1 MKDTKHAYARRY
13 HGKDPNSQSMVFPFG
28 VSFLFHLAIVLALV
42 FTPEFGSGPRFR
54 AGVVNVSLVSL
65 PSPGP
70 DTGGPAAAV
79 VKPKPVEKK
88 PPKKPAVKIPEPKPE
103 PKPKPKPVPVVKK
116 PEKAVSLAPKKKKIK
131 KSLKKKTL
139 DREKIINSAID
150 RIEKKVE
157 KTKTDSVAAAIDRLK
172 RQVGDA
178 EPQVRKGSGDTASK
192 AGGGRAGPV
201 GASGTGG
208 VRIQE
213 SILIYQAEIQY
224 QIQKNWA
231 FSQQLAGE
239 NTQME
244 AVLAIKILRSGEI
257 EDIWFDKKSGN
268 TYLDDSAYKA
278 LVKSNPLPPLPK
290 DYMRPDYKIGLRFGP
305 KGLKNE

>member
-1 MKDTKHAYARRY
+1 MKDTKHAYANRY
-13 HGKDPNSQSMVFPFG
+13 HRKDPHSKSMVLPFG
-28 VSFLFHLAIVLALV
+28 VSFLFHLVVIGALI
-42 FTPEFGSGPRFR
+42 FMPNFDSGSRFR
-54 AGVVNVSLVSL
+54 GGVVNVSLVSL
-65 PSPGP
+65 PSSGP
-70 DTGGPAAAV
+70 DSGGPPAAAV
-79 VKPKPVEKK
+79 KAKPVEKK
-88 PPKKPAVKIPEPKPE
+88 PPQKPAVKVPE
-103 PKPKPKPVPVVKK
+103 PKPVPVVKK
-116 PEKAVSLAPKKKKIK
+116 PPKAVSLAPKKEKIK

-139 DREKIINSAID
+139 DRQKIIDTAID

-157 KTKTDSVAAAIDRLK
+157 KTKTDSVAAALDRLK

-178 EPQVRKGSGDTASK
+178 ETQVGRGSGSASSK
-192 AGGGRAGPV
+192 AGGGQTGPI
-201 GASGTGG
+201 GAPGTGAAR
-208 VRIQE
+208 VQE

-239 NTQME
+239 STELE
-244 AVLAIKILRSGEI
+244 AVLAIKVLQNGEI

-268 TYLDDSAYKA
+268 AYLDDSAYKA

-290 DYMRPDYKIGLRFGP
+290 DYMRPYYKIGLRFGP

>member
-1 MKDTKHAYARRY
+1 MKDNKHAYTKRY
-13 HGKDPNSQSMVFPFG
+13 QGKDPHSQSMVFPFG
-28 VSFLFHLAIVLALV
+28 ISFLFHVALIGALI
-42 FTPEFGSGPRFR
+42 FMPEFGSGPRFR

-65 PSPGP
+65 PSAGP
-70 DTGGPAAAV
+70 DSGGPPAEP
-79 VKPKPVEKK
+79 VKAKPVEKK
-88 PPKKPAVKIPEPKPE
+88 PPQKPAVKVPE
-103 PKPKPKPVPVVKK
+103 PKPVPVVKK
-116 PEKAVSLAPKKKKIK
+116 PPKAVSLAPKKKKKK

-139 DREKIINSAID
+139 DRQKIIDSAIE

-178 EPQVRKGSGDTASK
+178 ETPVGSGSDRPSSK
-192 AGGGRAGPV
+192 TGSGQAGPIGTPGAGGARV
-201 GASGTGG
+201 
-208 VRIQE
+208 QE

-231 FSQQLAGE
+231 FSQQLAGQ
-239 NTQME
+239 NTELE
-244 AVLAIKILRSGEI
+244 AVLAIKVLKNGEI

-268 TYLDDSAYKA
+268 AYLDDSAYKA
-278 LVKSNPLPPLPK
+278 LVKSNPLPPLPN
-290 DYMRPDYKIGLRFGP
+290 DYMRPYYKIGLRFGP

>member
-1 MKDTKHAYARRY
+1 M
-13 HGKDPNSQSMVFPFG
+13 
-28 VSFLFHLAIVLALV
+28 
-42 FTPEFGSGPRFR
+42 
-54 AGVVNVSLVSL
+54 
-65 PSPGP
+65 
-70 DTGGPAAAV
+70 
-79 VKPKPVEKK
+79 
-88 PPKKPAVKIPEPKPE
+88 
-103 PKPKPKPVPVVKK
+103 
-116 PEKAVSLAPKKKKIK
+116 
-131 KSLKKKTL
+131 KKKTL
-139 DREKIINSAID
+139 DREKIINSAIE

-157 KTKTDSVAAAIDRLK
+157 KTRSDSVAAAIDRLK

-178 EPQVRKGSGDTASK
+178 GTQAGKGSGDASSK
-192 AGGGRAGPV
+192 AGGGRAGPI
-201 GASGTGG
+201 GSSGTGG
-208 VRIQE
+208 VRVQE

-239 NTQME
+239 NTELE

-268 TYLDDSAYKA
+268 KYLDDSAYKA

>member
-1 MKDTKHAYARRY
+1 
-13 HGKDPNSQSMVFPFG
+13 MVFPFG
-28 VSFLFHLAIVLALV
+28 VSFLFHLAIIAALI

-70 DTGGPAAAV
+70 DSGGPAAAV
-79 VKPKPVEKK
+79 AKPEPVKKK
-88 PPKKPAVKIPEPKPE
+88 PPQKPAVKVPEPKPVPK

-116 PEKAVSLAPKKKKIK
+116 PPKAVSLAPKKKKAK

-139 DREKIINSAID
+139 NREKIINSAIE

-157 KTKTDSVAAAIDRLK
+157 KTKSDSVAAAIDRLK
-172 RQVGDA
+172 RQVGEA
-178 EPQVRKGSGDTASK
+178 ESQAAKGSGEPTSSAG
-192 AGGGRAGPV
+192 AGGRPGPV
-201 GASGTGG
+201 GSPGTGG
-208 VRIQE
+208 IRVQE

-224 QIQKNWA
+224 KIQKNWA

-239 NTQME
+239 NTQLE
-244 AVLAIKILRSGEI
+244 AVIAIKILRNGEI

-268 TYLDDSAYKA
+268 AYLDDSAYKA

>member
-1 MKDTKHAYARRY
+1 MKDTKHDYARRY
-13 HGKDPNSQSMVFPFG
+13 HGKDPSSQSMVFPFG

-88 PPKKPAVKIPEPKPE
+88 PPQKPAVKIPEPKPE

-116 PEKAVSLAPKKKKIK
+116 PAKAVSLAPKKKKIK

-172 RQVGDA
+172 RQVGEA

-201 GASGTGG
+201 GASGPGG

-268 TYLDDSAYKA
+268 AYLDDSAYKA

>member
-1 MKDTKHAYARRY
+1 MKDTKHAYAKRY
-13 HGKDPNSQSMVFPFG
+13 HGKGPHSQSMVLPFG
-28 VSFLFHLAIVLALV
+28 VSFLFHLVLVGALI
-42 FTPEFGSGPRFR
+42 FMPDFGSGSRFR

-65 PSPGP
+65 PSSGP
-70 DTGGPAAAV
+70 DSGGPPAAV
-79 VKPKPVEKK
+79 VKAKAVEKK
-88 PPKKPAVKIPEPKPE
+88 PAQKPAVKVPE
-103 PKPKPKPVPVVKK
+103 PKPVPVIKK
-116 PEKAVSLAPKKKKIK
+116 PPKAVSLAPKKEKIK

-139 DREKIINSAID
+139 DRQKVIDSAID

-157 KTKTDSVAAAIDRLK
+157 KTKTDSVAAALDRLK
-172 RQVGDA
+172 RQVGDDDA
-178 EPQVRKGSGDTASK
+178 PVGSRSGGAASK
-192 AGGGRAGPV
+192 AGPI

-208 VRIQE
+208 VRVQE

-239 NTQME
+239 NTE
-244 AVLAIKILRSGEI
+244 LEVVLAIKVLQNGEI

-268 TYLDDSAYKA
+268 AYLDDSAYKA
-278 LVKSNPLPPLPK
+278 LVKSNPLPPLPN
-290 DYMRPDYKIGLRFGP
+290 DYMRPYYKIGLRFGP